1 VSFVSFAAVVWCA
14 EAKAFHSFV
23 GARVVS
29 AFTFAA
35 SEGLAAAISSD
46 LFFLHERGW
55 WTGVYLISLMGGVS
69 LGGLMSGFIIT
80 ALGWRWHFWVPNA
93 FAELTL

>member
-1 VSFVSFAAVVWCA
+1 
-14 EAKAFHSFV
+14 
-23 GARVVS
+23 VS
-29 AFTFAA
+29 ALTFAA
-35 SEGLAAAISSD
+35 SEGLAAAISAD

-80 ALGWRWHFWVPNA
+80 ALGWRWHFWVLNA
-93 FAELTL
+93 FFES